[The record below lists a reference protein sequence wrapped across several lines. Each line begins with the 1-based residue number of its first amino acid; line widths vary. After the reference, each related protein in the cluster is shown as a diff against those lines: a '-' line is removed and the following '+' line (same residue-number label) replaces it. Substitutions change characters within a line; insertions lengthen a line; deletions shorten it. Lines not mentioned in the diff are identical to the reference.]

1 MKEKPIFAF
10 VLMPFDTSFNDLYK
24 FGIKETAEKVNILA
38 ERVDEKLFAEGI
50 IERVYRQID
59 IADIVIAD
67 MTGKNPN
74 VFYEVGYAHAKKKLT
89 ILLTS
94 NIEDIPFDLKN
105 RRHIVYGGSIQILS
119 DHLLKEL
126 EWAKGEIENV
136 RISRVMISMKE
147 ISGDLEKTQWTA
159 TANITFVF
167 DLHNQSNAPSNEI
180 EAIYFYSTR
189 SWVVYQDG
197 KECPSTQSDID
208 GFEIRHFLKP
218 PIRKLPKGSWGQ
230 LKFDSKKTIAMAIKG
245 EELKNSYRIGGRT
258 ILRMVTSEGNFD
270 YAFTIDVMAE
280 ALPF

>member
-159 TANITFVF
+159 TAINGYMAV
-167 DLHNQSNAPSNEI
+167 
-180 EAIYFYSTR
+180 
-189 SWVVYQDG
+189 
-197 KECPSTQSDID
+197 
-208 GFEIRHFLKP
+208 
-218 PIRKLPKGSWGQ
+218 Q
-230 LKFDSKKTIAMAIKG
+230 L
-245 EELKNSYRIGGRT
+245 
-258 ILRMVTSEGNFD
+258 
-270 YAFTIDVMAE
+270 
-280 ALPF
+280 